1 MKLQIVEYKLT
12 DIFNGCC
19 RYRYT
24 LEIDRRLI
32 LQFESMDKRFPKD
45 YITNKLINNARY
57 ITDQNLEHYPRF
69 NTDNIPDI
77 SNKILFEQEVSD
89 HYFKDIKI
97 QQRIKELERD
107 FENDQTRNSIE
118 QIQSHQA
125 NVVECT

>member
-118 QIQSHQA
+118 QI
-125 NVVECT
+125 